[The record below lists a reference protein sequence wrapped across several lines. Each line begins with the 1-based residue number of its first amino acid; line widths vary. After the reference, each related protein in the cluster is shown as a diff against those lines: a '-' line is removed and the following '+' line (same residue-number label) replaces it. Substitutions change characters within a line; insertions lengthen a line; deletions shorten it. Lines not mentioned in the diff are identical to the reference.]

1 MAMMIIRM
9 TMTVMI
15 VNLTKDDDDDEGN
28 DDHKKD
34 DDDDDEGDR
43 SKLYQYLHTTA
54 VTILSG
60 RLFLRDPHL
69 HHHHHHQHHHYYHH
83 HHQIHI
89 KYGHVFYIF
98 VNTPHPPPFKHL
110 FLSSPCP
117 PPTSNNCLQ
126 KGQIWFLLQSCHIY
140 TCLLT

>member
-1 MAMMIIRM
+1 
-9 TMTVMI
+9 MTVMI

-98 VNTPHPPPFKHL
+98 VNTPHPPSF
-110 FLSSPCP
+110 
-117 PPTSNNCLQ
+117 
-126 KGQIWFLLQSCHIY
+126 
-140 TCLLT
+140 